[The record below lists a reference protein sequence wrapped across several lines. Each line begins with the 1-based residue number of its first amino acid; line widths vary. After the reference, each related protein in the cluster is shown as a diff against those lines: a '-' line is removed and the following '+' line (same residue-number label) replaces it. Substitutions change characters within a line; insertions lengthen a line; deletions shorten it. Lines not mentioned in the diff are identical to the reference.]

1 MSGDIQL
8 MYYLKQIETNSN
20 NMNRLID
27 SLQIEMNKIIN
38 TFCNVM

>member
-8 MYYLKQIETNSN
+8 IYHLKQIETNSN
-20 NMNRLID
+20 NVNRLIY

-38 TFCNVM
+38 IFCNVM